1 MVIPLGVPDQYLI
14 DHEPAELARH
24 IKLYAAI
31 LMFRA
36 KELSAGAAAELAEVD
51 RFTFAAECR
60 RHGVPLVDYPA
71 DELRAELE
79 ALRAQAS

>member
-1 MVIPLGVPDQYLI
+1 MVIPLGIPDQYLI
-14 DHEPAELARH
+14 DHDPAELAKR
-24 IKLYAAI
+24 IKLYAAV

-51 RFTFAAECR
+51 RFSFAQECQ

-71 DELRAELE
+71 AELRAELE
-79 ALRAQAS
+79 TLRARA